1 MNDKIDNLDL
11 INILKLNR
19 TSGTINSLK
28 SDFTKFLFFIFKD
41 LLKNIT
47 SIYTTFSKNKF
58 AGSVFKDHIS
68 WSVKDIFGKD
78 NDINTRTKH
87 FKNLLYNTSIGK
99 LITGLLLQA
108 KGNNSTGSTNGASN
122 SGSSGTSG
130 TGTSVWDMKPNL
142 TISDIEQKGSN
153 GFKSEYIKK
162 INNIAKS
169 FLGSSGL
176 LEIIKDLIQLII
188 DSIQNTN
195 IALITTKSVS
205 LATKLASC
213 IKSIITN
220 KYWYYDGEYTEENN

>member
-1 MNDKIDNLDL
+1 M
-11 INILKLNR
+11 
-19 TSGTINSLK
+19 
-28 SDFTKFLFFIFKD
+28 
-41 LLKNIT
+41 
-47 SIYTTFSKNKF
+47 
-58 AGSVFKDHIS
+58 
-68 WSVKDIFGKD
+68 
-78 NDINTRTKH
+78 
-87 FKNLLYNTSIGK
+87 
-99 LITGLLLQA
+99 
-108 KGNNSTGSTNGASN
+108 GNSN
-122 SGSSGTSG
+122 SMGANSGTSS
-130 TGTSVWDMKPNL
+130 TQSVWDMKPNL
-142 TISDIEQKGSN
+142 TISDIEQKTGDK
-153 GFKSEYIKK
+153 FKSEYIKK

>member
-1 MNDKIDNLDL
+1 MRNKIYLKGFCLELNNNLLDFLFDAFFVKNSFGNFWEGFENVGNLIFSILNDK
-11 INILKLNR
+11 
-19 TSGTINSLK
+19 INSLK

-99 LITGLLLQA
+99 LVAGYLWMSKNGSQA
-108 KGNNSTGSTNGASN
+108 GASSTGSSSTRSNGNTQGSGAGNTNSDN
-122 SGSSGTSG
+122 K
-130 TGTSVWDMKPNL
+130 SVWDMKPNL
-142 TISDIEQKGSN
+142 TLDIIEQKTGDK
-153 GFKSEYIKK
+153 FKSEYIQK

-176 LEIIKDLIQLII
+176 LEIIK
-188 DSIQNTN
+188 
-195 IALITTKSVS
+195 
-205 LATKLASC
+205 
-213 IKSIITN
+213 
-220 KYWYYDGEYTEENN
+220 